1 MDGKNIL
8 YNGAHGAYGR
18 STNLASVFVYGGVY
32 GRPDPLSPLS
42 YLSLFPRR
50 IQAKLGGFLMPIRA
64 PAMSTLILDRQV
76 RLHSYNVSIF
86 LPSM

>member
-8 YNGAHGAYGR
+8 DNGAHGAYGR
-18 STNLASVFVYGGVY
+18 STNLASVFAYGGVY

-50 IQAKLGGFLMPIRA
+50 IQTKLGGLLMPIRA
-64 PAMSTLILDRQV
+64 QNYVDTNS
-76 RLHSYNVSIF
+76 
-86 LPSM
+86 